1 MDAVAIKPR
10 SSHTSLTYIVV
21 TIALFINLLKER
33 KICYFFCTVV
43 VVDIWDMYIFPC
55 HLLSH
60 ERSKKGRDKGNK
72 IQIVA
77 SLN

>member
-1 MDAVAIKPR
+1 MDAVAIKLR
-10 SSHTSLTYIVV
+10 ASHMSLMYIVA

-33 KICYFFCTVV
+33 KTCYFFCTVV
-43 VVDIWDMYIFPC
+43 VVDIWDMYIFSC
-55 HLLSH
+55 HLFSH